1 LRPDDTRDA
10 LRKYGGLLLG
20 LGVLMLLLRK
30 GDDYSEFVV
39 FVLLALPAVF
49 LYGTGVLTGFAT
61 GGIRPWQAVFSVFG
75 LIFVPLAL
83 FQFIELVD
91 GTPGASLNVA
101 WVFGLTAALAFY
113 AGVVRGIRFHLLFG
127 SIALIVAWT
136 ALWNKLLDDGIAA
149 HFGTYRGLL
158 GILAILLLV
167 GAYYLWRTDSTAR
180 VTGTAVSDGGDT
192 RMWRASELFTGAGI
206 AAVLACSLGISSIAT
221 FVSPFGLTE
230 LTVVETARHWDILLL
245 VISLGLVGLGATIG
259 LRGPV
264 YIGAIGLFLFLF
276 IVGLDLDEDTPQPTN
291 AGAWPFV
298 LLVLGALGV
307 GLSGLRQAG
316 MGDRPRQ
323 SLEQLRGGGS
333 AGAAKAAAPRA
344 SGAAKAA
351 APRASGAAKTTA
363 TKASGAAKTTAPK
376 ASGAAKGAA
385 SKSRG
390 TAKSTAKKASASRSS
405 STKSSSSKSSSSKG
419 GSGRSSGRSKK

>member
-1 LRPDDTRDA
+1 MNEFLRPDDTRDA

-30 GDDYSEFVV
+30 GDDYSDFVV

-136 ALWNKLLDDGIAA
+136 ALWNKILDDGIAA

-158 GILAILLLV
+158 GILAIALLV
-167 GAYYLWRTDSTAR
+167 GAYYLWRTDSGAR

-230 LTVVETARHWDILLL
+230 VTVVETARHWDILLL
-245 VISLGLVGLGATIG
+245 VISLGLVGLGATVG

-264 YIGAIGLFLFLF
+264 YIGAIGLFLFLL

-307 GLSGLRQAG
+307 GLSGLRQAS

-323 SLEQLRGGGS
+323 SIEQLRGGGS
-333 AGAAKAAAPRA
+333 GGAAQAAAPKA
-344 SGAAKAA
+344 SGT
-351 APRASGAAKTTA
+351 AKTTA
-363 TKASGAAKTTAPK
+363 SK

-390 TAKSTAKKASASRSS
+390 TAKSTAKKAPASRSS
-405 STKSSSSKSSSSKG
+405 STKRTSSKSSSSRG
-419 GSGRSSGRSKK
+419 GSARSSGRSKK